1 MDGKTDD
8 KYKRLKKNLKKA
20 LNEND
25 QLKEDNTK
33 LQTKIDH
40 YKKRLRYLKHERDL
54 LIEKIQQFESD
65 SDSDSGI
72 SDKSS
77 NSNSE
82 SEASES
88 KRNGNK
94 VKEEPMEDTSTPKRR
109 SRSKR
114 KRGNSV
120 RRAQHVDTDEN
131 GNAILPIRLGVM
143 TLHSLGKVVYDRDTF
158 HNERYIFPVGYTL
171 TRRYFSMVKL
181 DEYVNY
187 RCVVKDGGNAP
198 IFEVTPEDA
207 VDKKTSASSPTGAW
221 ISIVKAVNEMR
232 NKDHSNSASG
242 PDYFGFTSSTIAK
255 LIQDLPNAKKCKNYK
270 WQKFETTSGR
280 SLKKATEAARN
291 ELLKME
297 SDRLRDEQLENNS
310 MSIDMN
316 NNSGNNTS
324 NDKNS
329 SDDNNANKVEKPK
342 EEEDVEIEDTEEMIE
357 DSQDNNQEEIE
368 EAETETMHGEEDEEM
383 DEIEEDEE
391 ENEENEEDEEDHE
404 EVMENNNKKLKHSK
418 NSSPRKKREDKS
430 DELKKRDRKKE
441 SIETED
447 TIDDDEDEIEAEIDS
462 SDSDNNTKASIANES
477 QITTEEEN

>member
-1 MDGKTDD
+1 MEGKSEE
-8 KYKRLKKNLKKA
+8 KYKRLKKSLKKA

-25 QLKEDNTK
+25 QLKFNNVK

-40 YKKRLRYLKHERDL
+40 YKKRLRYLKHERDI

-65 SDSDSGI
+65 SESSEISEKSKDSDVD
-72 SDKSS
+72 SD
-77 NSNSE
+77 
-82 SEASES
+82 ASE
-88 KRNGNK
+88 NK
-94 VKEEPMEDTSTPKRR
+94 KNIQKNKNEEDTSTPKRK

-143 TLHSLGKVVYDRDTF
+143 TLHKLGTVVYDRDTF

-171 TRRYFSMVKL
+171 TRRYFSMVKS

-187 RCVVKDGGNAP
+187 RCVVKDGGKAP

-255 LIQDLPNAKKCKNYK
+255 LIQDLPNADKCKNYK

-280 SLKKATEAARN
+280 SLKKATLAAKN
-291 ELLKME
+291 ELMQME
-297 SDRLRDEQLENNS
+297 RDRLLDEQQENNS
-310 MSIDMN
+310 MSID
-316 NNSGNNTS
+316 
-324 NDKNS
+324 
-329 SDDNNANKVEKPK
+329 NKEVKKEP
-342 EEEDVEIEDTEEMIE
+342 EEEVEDTEEMVE
-357 DSQDNNQEEIE
+357 DSQDNNQEETE
-368 EAETETMHGEEDEEM
+368 GVETETTHDDEEM
-383 DEIEEDEE
+383 DEIDDDDNNGEEDDEDDD
-391 ENEENEEDEEDHE
+391 NE
-404 EVMENNNKKLKHSK
+404 KKEKTSSK
-418 NSSPRKKREDKS
+418 KKENSSPKKKEEDKKRE
-430 DELKKRDRKKE
+430 RKKE
-441 SIETED
+441 SIETDD
-447 TIDDDEDEIEAEIDS
+447 TIDEEDEDEIEEES
-462 SDSDNNTKASIANES
+462 GTSDSDNHTKTSVVNDS
-477 QITTEEEN
+477 QITSDEE

>member
-1 MDGKTDD
+1 MDGKTDE

-25 QLKEDNTK
+25 QLKEDNDK
-33 LQTKIDH
+33 LTTKIDH
-40 YKKRLRYLKHERDL
+40 YKKRIRYLKHERDI
-54 LIEKIQQFESD
+54 LIEKIQQIESD
-65 SDSDSGI
+65 SESNSEI

-77 NSNSE
+77 NSDNDSDG
-82 SEASES
+82 SKN
-88 KRNGNK
+88 KRNGHK
-94 VKEEPMEDTSTPKRR
+94 VKDEQIEDTSSSKRR

-114 KRGNSV
+114 KRGSSV

-143 TLHSLGKVVYDRDTF
+143 TLHKLGKVVYDRDSF

-171 TRRYFSMVKL
+171 TRRYFSMLKL

-270 WQKFETTSGR
+270 WQKFETTSGK

-291 ELLKME
+291 ELMKME

-310 MSIDMN
+310 MSININKNTN
-316 NNSGNNTS
+316 NNNDNT
-324 NDKNS
+324 
-329 SDDNNANKVEKPK
+329 NKLVKPK
-342 EEEDVEIEDTEEMIE
+342 EEGVDVDIEE
-357 DSQDNNQEEIE
+357 DSQDNNQEEME
-368 EAETETMHGEEDEEM
+368 EVETETAHGEDEEI
-383 DEIEEDEE
+383 DEIEEDE
-391 ENEENEEDEEDHE
+391 DEEHE
-404 EVMENNNKKLKHSK
+404 NDDSNIKENKSSSQKKKK
-418 NSSPRKKREDKS
+418 EKKKKDNEKREK
-430 DELKKRDRKKE
+430 KKE
-441 SIETED
+441 SID
-447 TIDDDEDEIEAEIDS
+447 TNNTTDEDEDEIEDEIDS
-462 SDSDNNTKASIANES
+462 SDSDNNTKVSIANES
-477 QITTEEEN
+477 QITTEDEN